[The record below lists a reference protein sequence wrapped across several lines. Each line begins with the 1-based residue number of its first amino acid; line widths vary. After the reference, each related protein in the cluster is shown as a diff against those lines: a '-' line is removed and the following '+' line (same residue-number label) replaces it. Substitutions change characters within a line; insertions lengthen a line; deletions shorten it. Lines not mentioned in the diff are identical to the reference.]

1 MRKSRRKHYAMPAEG
16 WLRKRIKQKYLTTS
30 KIELQDVYLIF

>member
-16 WLRKRIKQKYLTTS
+16 WLIKQKYLTTS